1 MAAKRR
7 RKSQGD
13 AERPG
18 EGEGSEA
25 AETAEASQDESG
37 GEEAAASAGEG
48 AQAAAPT
55 EQPAAETRP
64 ARRAEPSASPR
75 NVRELGRQTAASYQQ
90 SRESAAEFV
99 TTARDRIR
107 EQPIQSVLVAAGV
120 GVLIGLIW
128 R

>member
-7 RKSQGD
+7 RKSEGD
-13 AERPG
+13 AERTV
-18 EGEGSEA
+18 EGEGTEA
-25 AETAEASQDESG
+25 AESADTSPEPG
-37 GEEAAASAGEG
+37 GDAGESAAED

-55 EQPAAETRP
+55 EPAAAETRP
-64 ARRAEPSASPR
+64 APRAQPAAPAR
-75 NVRELGRQTAASYQQ
+75 NVRELGQHTAATYQQ
-90 SRESAAEFV
+90 SRDAAEDFV
-99 TTARDRIR
+99 ATARDRIR

>member
-13 AERPG
+13 AERTG
-18 EGEGSEA
+18 EGERTEAVESADASE
-25 AETAEASQDESG
+25 ESSG
-37 GEEAAASAGEG
+37 GDVGESAAEG
-48 AQAAAPT
+48 AQASTSA
-55 EQPAAETRP
+55 EPAAEETGP
-64 ARRAEPSASPR
+64 ARRAESSAPPR
-75 NVRELGRQTAASYQQ
+75 NVRELGRQTAATYQQ